1 MDVPGLRDLLRPVV
15 GAMKDDVTDSLIPRL
30 CDRIGLP
37 APGAAISKRERLYAA
52 FDALPDD
59 RVPGFA
65 QRLINLGMLTSQV
78 RNSVQDV
85 LWANLPCV
93 EVSKRHRRE
102 LARALN
108 KLDRIFRNWEHTE
121 ALLRAVFVFDTSLT
135 DFLGSKVG
143 ELEWVHRH
151 FFAFSDEADADA
163 EQMFEILGVFDLS
176 SNRFQVFIE
185 GMVAA
190 DVQVDADA
198 QVEVVEACNEVL
210 STCGAE
216 LRQAREEHGYP
227 VFELVPL
234 RSAQGR
240 PKTLI
245 FASRDKPDLRFQDVL
260 NNEVEILS
268 DPSNVLVYDRPIIDG
283 LRWRDLQAWWA
294 ERERI
299 AEANNAKVDL
309 YRRLKSSLPLNSP
322 PQLLFF
328 ETFFK
333 TFGADVPSLPALLPE
348 VWLHWDPKTIHQR
361 GELAFLN
368 HRMDF
373 LMLLPGGRRFVF
385 EVDGKQHYA
394 VGDLA
399 EPREYAR
406 LAAGTRD
413 LQLAGYEVYRFG
425 GSELVGRHG
434 QELVSTFFRMLF
446 EVHRVTSKFSMNVE
460 R

>member
-1 MDVPGLRDLLRPVV
+1 MGAERMDVPGLRGLLRPVV
-15 GAMKDDVTDSLIPRL
+15 GAMKDDVTDSLIPQL

-37 APGAAISKRERLYAA
+37 VPGAAISKRERLYAA

-59 RVPGFA
+59 RMPGFA
-65 QRLINLGMLTSQV
+65 QRLIDLGMLTPRV
-78 RNSVQDV
+78 RNPVQDV

-121 ALLRAVFVFDTSLT
+121 ALLRAVFVFDTTLS
-135 DFLGSKVG
+135 DFLGSKKT
-143 ELEWVHRH
+143 ELEWVSRH
-151 FFAFSDEADADA
+151 FFAFSKDADA
-163 EQMFEILGVFDLS
+163 EQMFETLGVFDLS
-176 SNRFQVFIE
+176 NHRFQVFIE
-185 GMVAA
+185 GIVAA

-198 QVEVVEACNEVL
+198 QGEVVEACNEVL
-210 STCGAE
+210 RTCGAE
-216 LRQAREEHGYP
+216 LRQMREEHGYP
-227 VFELVPL
+227 VFELVAL
-234 RSAQGR
+234 RCAQGR

-245 FASRDKPDLRFQDVL
+245 FASPDKPDLRFQDIL

-268 DPSNVLVYDRPIIDG
+268 DPAKVLVYDRPIIDG
-283 LRWRDLQAWWA
+283 LRWCDLQAWWA
-294 ERERI
+294 ERENI
-299 AEANNAKVDL
+299 AEASCAKVDL
-309 YRRLKSSLPLNSP
+309 YRRLKSSLPPNSP

-333 TFGADVPSLPALLPE
+333 TFGAEVPGLPALLPE

-361 GELAFLN
+361 GKLAFLN

-373 LMLLPGGRRFVF
+373 LMLLPSGQRFVF

-394 VGDLA
+394 VGDRA

-406 LAAGTRD
+406 LAAGTRY

-425 GSELVGRHG
+425 GSELVGGPG
-434 QELVSTFFRMLF
+434 QELVATFFRTLF
-446 EVHRVTSKFSMNVE
+446 EVHRVTS
-460 R
+460 

>member
-1 MDVPGLRDLLRPVV
+1 MGAERLDVPELRDLLRPIV
-15 GAMKDDVTDSLIPRL
+15 GAMKDDVTDSMIPEH
-30 CDRIGLP
+30 CSRIGLP
-37 APGAAISKRERLYAA
+37 IPGPAISKRERLYKA
-52 FDALPDD
+52 FDALLDEG
-59 RVPGFA
+59 VPGFA
-65 QRLINLGMLTSQV
+65 QRLIDLGMLTPRV
-78 RNSVQDV
+78 RNPVQDI
-85 LWANLPCV
+85 LWAGLPFV

-102 LARALN
+102 LARALS
-108 KLDRIFRNWEHTE
+108 KLDRIVRNWEHTE
-121 ALLRAVFVFDTSLT
+121 ALLRVVFVFDTTLS
-135 DFLGSKVG
+135 DFIGG
-143 ELEWVHRH
+143 RETELEWVNRH
-151 FFAFSDEADADA
+151 FFRFPEDADV
-163 EQMFEILGVFDLS
+163 EQMFEMLGVFDLS
-176 SNRFQVFIE
+176 HHRFQVFIE
-185 GMVAA
+185 GLVAA

-210 STCGAE
+210 RMCGAE

-234 RSAQGR
+234 RSTQAR

-245 FASRDKPDLRFQDVL
+245 FASPDKPDLRFRDVL
-260 NNEVEILS
+260 NNDVEILS
-268 DPSNVLVYDRPIIDG
+268 DPAKVLVYDRPIIDG

-294 ERERI
+294 DRQHI
-299 AEANNAKVDL
+299 AEATLAKADL
-309 YRRLKSSLPLNSP
+309 YRRLKGSLPSNSP

-333 TFGADVPSLPALLPE
+333 TFGAEVPGLPALLPE
-348 VWLHWDPKTIHQR
+348 VWLHWDPKSIQQR
-361 GELAFLN
+361 AALAFPS

-394 VGDLA
+394 IGELA

-425 GSELVGRHG
+425 GSELVGEVG
-434 QELVSTFFRMLF
+434 QELVARFFRTLF
-446 EVHRVTSKFSMNVE
+446 EVHRVSAA
-460 R
+460 

>member
-1 MDVPGLRDLLRPVV
+1 MDVTELRDLLRPVV
-15 GAMKDDVTDSLIPRL
+15 GAMKDDVTDTMIPEL
-30 CDRIGLP
+30 CARIGLP
-37 APGAAISKRERLYAA
+37 IPGQAISKRERLYTA
-52 FDALPDD
+52 FDALPDEG
-59 RVPGFA
+59 VPGFA
-65 QRLINLGMLTSQV
+65 QRLIDLGKLVPRV
-78 RNSVQDV
+78 RNPVQDI
-85 LWANLPCV
+85 LWAGLPFV

-108 KLDRIFRNWEHTE
+108 KLDRIVRSWGHTE
-121 ALLRAVFVFDTSLT
+121 ALLRAVFVFDTTLS
-135 DFLGSKVG
+135 DFIGG
-143 ELEWVHRH
+143 RETELEWVNRH
-151 FFAFSDEADADA
+151 FFGFPEDADA
-163 EQMFEILGVFDLS
+163 EQMFEMLGVFDLS
-176 SNRFQVFIE
+176 HHRFQAFIE

-190 DVQVDADA
+190 DVQVDAAA
-198 QVEVVEACNEVL
+198 QVEVVETCNEVL
-210 STCGAE
+210 RTCGAE

-227 VFELVPL
+227 VFELVHL

-245 FASRDKPDLRFQDVL
+245 FASPDKPDLRFQDVL
-260 NNEVEILS
+260 NNDVEILS
-268 DPSNVLVYDRPIIDG
+268 DPAKVLVYDRPINDG

-294 ERERI
+294 DREHI
-299 AEANNAKVDL
+299 AEAAQAKGDL
-309 YRRLKSSLPLNSP
+309 YRRLKGSLPSSSP

-333 TFGADVPSLPALLPE
+333 TFGADVPGLPALLPE
-348 VWLHWDPKTIHQR
+348 VWLHWDPKSIQQR
-361 GELAFLN
+361 GALAFQN

-394 VGDLA
+394 VDERA

-425 GSELVGRHG
+425 GSELIGEAG
-434 QELVSTFFRMLF
+434 QKLVAAFFRTLF
-446 EVHRVTSKFSMNVE
+446 EVHRVSAS
-460 R
+460 